1 MSAVRRSGIIIVAFG
16 LLFSFWI
23 TSALAHCGMCG
34 MDEKIVEEETSPLTE
49 TLQATVVCL
58 GCTLKKE
65 QGAKAQCSI
74 YGHINALRTKDG
86 KVWTILENDV
96 SGELINSHEY
106 AGEEVEIT
114 GKKYR
119 NAQVI
124 EIETLKVLK
133 E

>member
-1 MSAVRRSGIIIVAFG
+1 M
-16 LLFSFWI
+16 
-23 TSALAHCGMCG
+23 
-34 MDEKIVEEETSPLTE
+34 
-49 TLQATVVCL
+49 
-58 GCTLKKE
+58 
-65 QGAKAQCSI
+65 
-74 YGHINALRTKDG
+74 
-86 KVWTILENDV
+86 WTILENDV